1 MLVILLVIA
10 LRRKDYLCPLGVLW
24 GSTFSSPLSL
34 DLFPVIDVIT
44 KNEVIDCL
52 SQIILVKRVVQI

>member
-24 GSTFSSPLSL
+24 GSAFSSPLSL

-44 KNEVIDCL
+44 KNKLIDYM
-52 SQIILVKRVVQI
+52 SQISVVKM

>member
-1 MLVILLVIA
+1 MILLVIT
-10 LRRKDYLCPLGVLW
+10 LWRKDYLCPLGVLR
-24 GSTFSSPLSL
+24 GSAFSSPLSL

-44 KNEVIDCL
+44 ANKLFDCM